1 MGIVRSIEESSPAS
15 IGGIGGNHLKI
26 GKEDSMEDSEVK
38 TQVAVVEKAEV
49 QPVTPTEPTVA
60 PTVEPTVASQEPKET
75 AGKEVSTG
83 VQKRIDQV
91 TSKYYAALD
100 EKKQLAAKAQKL
112 EEELA
117 TLKSAPAKEVSM
129 FESEEP
135 EGNAELAKLQK
146 VVDELQKDRVALT
159 QKQRYDSFA
168 DFVGEMRE
176 KYTGVSDEEAIHIVE
191 ELNKD
196 DVPPEAHGAI
206 EKYFAAHEAGTLK
219 VRLQDKETKIERKQ
233 AVTEG
238 KSIPADEHF
247 PDDTIEAVALLKKD
261 PAKYEELAK
270 KAGLRG

>member
-1 MGIVRSIEESSPAS
+1 
-15 IGGIGGNHLKI
+15 
-26 GKEDSMEDSEVK
+26 MEDSEVK
-38 TQVAVVEKAEV
+38 TQIADIQEQSVA
-49 QPVTPTEPTVA
+49 PITPTEPTVT
-60 PTVEPTVASQEPKET
+60 PTVETTAPSQESKET
-75 AGKEVSTG
+75 TGKEVSNG

-100 EKKQLAAKAQKL
+100 EAKQLAAKAKKL
-112 EEELA
+112 EEENA
-117 TLKSAPAKEVSM
+117 TLKSAPPKESKEVSM

-135 EGNAELAKLQK
+135 EENAELAKLQK

-176 KYTGVSDEEAIHIVE
+176 KFPTISDEESIHIIE

-206 EKYFAAHEAGTLK
+206 EKYFAAHERDTLK
-219 VRLQDKETKIERKQ
+219 VQLQEKETIVERKQ

-238 KSIPADEHF
+238 KTVVASEHF
-247 PDDTIEAVALLKKD
+247 PDDPVEAAKLLKSD

-270 KAGLRG
+270 RAGLRG